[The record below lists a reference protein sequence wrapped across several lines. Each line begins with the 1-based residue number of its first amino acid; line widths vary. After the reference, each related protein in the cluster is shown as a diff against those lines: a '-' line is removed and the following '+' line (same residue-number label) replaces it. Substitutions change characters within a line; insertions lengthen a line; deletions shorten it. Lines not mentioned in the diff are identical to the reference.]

1 VICIESLYLVA
12 LVIVLSY
19 GILVTF
25 NSCRCL
31 YSLEATK
38 DC

>member
-1 VICIESLYLVA
+1 MICIESLYLVA

-25 NSCRCL
+25 SGCRCL
-31 YSLEATK
+31 DSLEATK